1 MSLIEVRDLHHTFLA
16 GTPFASTVLH
26 GVDLDV
32 DAGELLGIVGPS
44 QAGKSTLAQFLNGL
58 LTPQRGSVVVDG
70 VDTGRRGADLGRL
83 RRRVGLVFQYPE
95 HQLFAETVGDDVAFG
110 PTNLGL
116 GRDEVDARVDAALEA
131 VALDPRVYRDRYVSA
146 LSGGQK
152 RRAAIAGV
160 LALEPE
166 ILVLD
171 DPIAGLDPRGRD
183 DILGWIRRLHA
194 ERGLTVVL
202 ISNSLEEI
210 APLLQRVAVLAGGR
224 VVASGEPGEVFADAD
239 LLRSLGL
246 GSLPTVDLMA
256 AVRAGGLDV
265 PLGVLDVDEAAR
277 VLAEAL
283 SARAATDR
291 SGHGAR

>member
-1 MSLIEVRDLHHTFLA
+1 MSLVEVRALHHTFLA

-70 VDTGRRGADLGRL
+70 VDTGRRGADLGGL

-116 GRDEVDARVDAALEA
+116 GTDEIDARVDAALEA
-131 VALDPRVYRDRYVSA
+131 VALDPSVYRDRYVTA

-183 DILGWIRRLHA
+183 DILGWVRRLHA
-194 ERGLTVVL
+194 DRGLTVVL

-210 APLLQRVAVLAGGR
+210 APLLQRVVVLAGGR
-224 VVASGEPGEVFADAD
+224 IVASGEPGEVFADAD

-246 GSLPTVDLMA
+246 GSLPTVELMA
-256 AVRAGGLDV
+256 AVRAGGLNV

-283 SARAATDR
+283 SARAANDR